1 MDLFSWSIII
11 TAGFTVYMLMKRD
24 QAPALGGTIAVSA
37 EAPQVQGQIV
47 QAWTIELIKQYLIE
61 KSNEAGIDPAIT
73 LALVQ
78 HESSFNPNA
87 YNPER
92 GTISAQRHA
101 ELMRYAG
108 IVSQSELDD
117 PEKLGSR
124 GLFQI
129 YALTALRLGFA
140 PRQTLDELFDVPT
153 NTMYGI
159 KLLKELTGRYSDVRD
174 VFAAY
179 NSGKPYAQ
187 APATT
192 RDQYVPAVVRLYN
205 QYEVS

>member
-11 TAGFTVYMLMKRD
+11 TAGFAVYMLMKRD
-24 QAPALGGTIAVSA
+24 QAPGRAVAVSA
-37 EAPQVQGQIV
+37 EAPQVQGRVV
-47 QAWTIELIKQYLIE
+47 QAWTKELIKQYLVE

-73 LALVQ
+73 LAIVQ

-92 GTISAQRHA
+92 GTISAKRKA
-101 ELMRYAG
+101 ELMQYAG
-108 IVSQSELDD
+108 IVPQSELDD
-117 PEKLGSR
+117 PERLGSR

-129 YALTALRLGFA
+129 YALTALRLGLR
-140 PRQTLDELFDVPT
+140 PRESLDELFDVVT

-159 KLLKELTGRYSDVRD
+159 MLLKQLTGQYSDVKD

-179 NSGKPYAQ
+179 NSGKPYNQ

-192 RDQYVPAVVRLYN
+192 RDQYVPAVIRLYN
-205 QYEVS
+205 QYEV